1 MEKLSRDLIN
11 KIKKIQQK
19 KQNSNKIIL
28 KDDLQGTK

>member
-11 KIKKIQQK
+11 KIKKIQVK
-19 KQNSNKIIL
+19 KSKGNKIIL